1 MVKTPYEDKYEVR
14 VGRIRQD
21 LSTQCSGQKGKF
33 RPNSEIFSYSVK
45 IYRLFSI
52 MVKFFEEIEKVRKND
67 FTKARYQRKL
77 IKKVKNV

>member
-1 MVKTPYEDKYEVR
+1 
-14 VGRIRQD
+14 
-21 LSTQCSGQKGKF
+21 
-33 RPNSEIFSYSVK
+33 
-45 IYRLFSI
+45 